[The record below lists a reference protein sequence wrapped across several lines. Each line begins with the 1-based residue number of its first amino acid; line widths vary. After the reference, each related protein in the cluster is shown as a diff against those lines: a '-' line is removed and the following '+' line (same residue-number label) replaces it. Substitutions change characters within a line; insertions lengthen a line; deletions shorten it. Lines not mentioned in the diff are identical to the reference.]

1 MSKAV
6 KAVGNAIGS
15 VVKGAV
21 KAVKSVVKG
30 VGTVVKKVASSKLGK
45 AVLIAAA
52 VYFGGAALAGGF
64 GSSAAGGSFLSG
76 MGTGVAN
83 AASSLSTAWGSAL
96 SGNFSTA
103 GSQLAQGFSGNA
115 AVAASPTNVMAGN
128 YAVTGQAAGGTAA
141 GGGAAAGGTA
151 AGGGAAAGGTAAGG
165 TAAGGGAAGTPGMMS
180 KILASPYTAPALI
193 SGGMQVG
200 GAYIQGKA
208 QEKQIADQRKYE
220 EDQTTKARNLYNTNV
235 GTELWSPNQQAV
247 YQDPNAGPWDPYAE
261 ARALAEQQRFGR
273 INRRGL
279 VSQYMPQPST

>member
-247 YQDPNAGPWDPYAE
+247 YQDPYAGPWDPYAE